1 MCPALCDPID
11 CSPPGSSIHGILQ
24 GRILEWVAI
33 SFSRAG
39 LPYPEIKPEFP
50 ALAGGFF
57 AIESPGKPLK
67 WVCVFSCVR
76 LFATPWAVAR
86 WPPLSMG
93 FSRQEYWRG
102 LPCLPPGDL
111 PDPEIELGSPSL
123 AGGFLTSSTTW
134 EAHLSIWWMFG
145 FPCLRYSVLDLFP
158 TTEGPVGV
166 IYCHANTMRFDPK

>member
-102 LPCLPPGDL
+102 LPCLSPGDI
-111 PDPEIELGSPSL
+111 PDPRVKST
-123 AGGFLTSSTTW
+123 FLTSP
-134 EAHLSIWWMFG
+134 ALAG
-145 FPCLRYSVLDLFP
+145 
-158 TTEGPVGV
+158 
-166 IYCHANTMRFDPK
+166 RFCFFFFFLPLAPSQAARSAGKRQKDPAGGRWRNSKGLERP